1 MKANQHIGKTT
12 AETQVVIEFGMV
24 QRFVSALGI
33 EDPLSKDPAAAKS
46 AGLGGLMLPH
56 VAAGSLGDYESVTSL
71 LELKPKQVLHSG
83 ETISVF
89 HPLCVGDE
97 LVVTT
102 RIRELY
108 EQQVAGNP
116 MGFATID
123 VVGTSAGKKPKVQF
137 EAQRVIAVRGGFP
150 RR

>member
-1 MKANQHIGKTT
+1 MKVQQHIGKTT
-12 AETQVVIEFGMV
+12 AETQVVIEYGMV
-24 QRFVSALGI
+24 QRFVTALGI
-33 EDPLSKDPAAAKS
+33 EDPLSNDPAAAKA
-46 AGLGGLMLPH
+46 AGLSGLMLPL
-56 VAAGSLGDYESVTSL
+56 VAAGSLGDYQSVISL

-89 HPLCVGDE
+89 EPLCVGDT
-97 LVVTT
+97 LIITT
-102 RIRELY
+102 RLREIY

-123 VVGTSAGKKPKVQF
+123 VIGASADKKSRVQF

>member
-1 MKANQHIGKTT
+1 MKVQQHVGKTT
-12 AETQVVIEFGMV
+12 AETNVVIEYGMV
-24 QRFVSALGI
+24 QRFVTALGI
-33 EDPLSKDPAAAKS
+33 EDPLSSDPAAAKA
-46 AGLGGLMLPH
+46 AGLSGLMLPH
-56 VAAGSLGDYESVTSL
+56 VAAGSLGDYQSVISL

-89 HPLCVGDE
+89 EPLCVGNE

-102 RIRELY
+102 RLRELY

-123 VVGTSAGKKPKVQF
+123 VVGTSNDKKARVQF